1 MTGCILITGGA
12 GFIGTNLARRL
23 AGAGRTVRILDALVR
38 QGAQQNVIDACN
50 SFPGCI
56 QLIKGDVRDIAL
68 VRAAIDG
75 VEHVYHL
82 AAQVAVT
89 KSLEDPGTDF
99 EINVGGTMNVLE
111 AIRSSSQ
118 RPSLLYSSTNK
129 VYGALRD
136 VDVEPV
142 ASRYVPRDAR
152 IRANGIAEQRVL
164 DFHSPYGC
172 SKGAADQ
179 YVLDYARSYG
189 LPATV
194 FRMSCIYG
202 PHQFGTE
209 DQGWVAHFLI
219 QIMKGKSITLYG
231 DGRQVRDLLFVE
243 DLIDARL
250 LAQRNTPERKG
261 QASTMGGGPA
271 NSTSLLEVISH
282 IEALTGRKCD
292 YRFADWRLGD
302 QRYYVSDTRL
312 FQQLTGWQPRTDIQ
326 NGLRRLHEWLTDNIR
341 EEQSELDLS
350 SPPRQDDSH
359 TKVQPHLHR

>member
-189 LPATV
+189 LTAAV
-194 FRMSCIYG
+194 MRMSCIYG
-202 PHQFGTE
+202 PYQHGNE
-209 DQGWVAHFLI
+209 DQGWVAHFMRSAI
-219 QIMKGKSITLYG
+219 ADDPVTIYG
-231 DGRQVRDLLFVE
+231 DGRQVRDVLFVD
-243 DLIDARL
+243 DLVNAFELARTNIHAL
-250 LAQRNTPERKG
+250 SGRAFNV
-261 QASTMGGGPA
+261 GGGPA
-271 NSTSLLEVISH
+271 NTLSVLELIDR
-282 IEALTGRKCD
+282 IEAISGQSLD
-292 YRFADWRLGD
+292 VAIEAWRVGD
-302 QRYYVSDTRL
+302 QRYYVSDTRRFETASGWRPQVDTTKGL
-312 FQQLTGWQPRTDIQ
+312 DALWRWCAEAASRHDTTMCIEAAREQRESTGAA
-326 NGLRRLHEWLTDNIR
+326 
-341 EEQSELDLS
+341 
-350 SPPRQDDSH
+350 PP
-359 TKVQPHLHR
+359 